1 MIRLVFKCK
10 MNIIIQCTTCVQIFT
25 SGKKILNAISLDVF
39 SFPLPPRCPCSARRP
54 RRDQGRH
61 QLCQDGAGDLVAAG
75 QGQRDPDEVH
85 ALHGRQQP
93 GEPGQL
99 PLDCSYFC
107 ERTASHYFS
116 LICYQCHSLNS
127 CYYIKIHIFYTL
139 MISVLHKVYTV

>member
-1 MIRLVFKCK
+1 MIRLIFKCK

-75 QGQRDPDEVH
+75 QDQRDPDEVH

-99 PLDCSYFC
+99 PLDCTVTFANALRAIILALFC
-107 ERTASHYFS
+107 CQS
-116 LICYQCHSLNS
+116 LIKFF
-127 CYYIKIHIFYTL
+127 YYIKIHIFYTL